1 MPHSMRRACALAVL
15 FFIAGAASAQN
26 YPSRPIRLLVPFP
39 AGGGADTLA
48 RIFAPKLGEA
58 LGQQVIV
65 DNRAGGGGNI
75 ALEIVAKAAPDGYTL
90 ILPLNSLLTV
100 NPSMYSNLPFSV
112 EKDLQPITQLSSSQH
127 ILLLY
132 PGLNVSSVK
141 DLLAL
146 AKAKPGTLTYAS
158 AGVGSTAHLGAEL
171 LKWRGGVD
179 ITHVPF
185 KGASPGV
192 IATMSGEVQMTFASV
207 AAALQFMQAGK
218 LKGLAVTSLK
228 RAPTAPELPTLDE
241 AGLKGFNVISWHALL
256 APAKTSAAI
265 VNKLHSAALGLAKQP
280 VIMEAMARQ
289 GMEVTTNEPAALAAM
304 IKAETSMWRDVIKA
318 ANIRAE

>member
-1 MPHSMRRACALAVL
+1 MPHSMLRACALAVL

-318 ANIRAE
+318 ANSRAE

>member
-1 MPHSMRRACALAVL
+1 MPHSMLRACALAVL

>member
-1 MPHSMRRACALAVL
+1 MRHSMLRACALAVL

>member
-1 MPHSMRRACALAVL
+1 
-15 FFIAGAASAQN
+15 
-26 YPSRPIRLLVPFP
+26 
-39 AGGGADTLA
+39 
-48 RIFAPKLGEA
+48 A

-90 ILPLNSLLTV
+90 VLPLNSLLTV

-256 APAKTSAAI
+256 APAKTPAAI

-289 GMEVTTNEPAALAAM
+289 GMEATTNEPAALAAM

>member
-1 MPHSMRRACALAVL
+1 MPHSMRRACAMAVL

-289 GMEVTTNEPAALAAM
+289 GMEATTNEPAALAAM

>member
-1 MPHSMRRACALAVL
+1 MPQSMLRACALAVL

>member
-1 MPHSMRRACALAVL
+1 MRHSMRRACALAVL

-241 AGLKGFNVISWHALL
+241 VGLKGFNVISWHALL
-256 APAKTSAAI
+256 APAKTPAAI

>member
-1 MPHSMRRACALAVL
+1 M
-15 FFIAGAASAQN
+15 
-26 YPSRPIRLLVPFP
+26 PFP

>member
-1 MPHSMRRACALAVL
+1 MPHSMRRACVLAALY
-15 FFIAGAASAQN
+15 FIASAATAQN
-26 YPSRPIRLLVPFP
+26 YPIRPIRLLVPFP

-48 RIFAPKLGEA
+48 RIFAPKLGDA

-256 APAKTSAAI
+256 APAKTPAAI

-289 GMEVTTNEPAALAAM
+289 GMEATTNEPAALAAM

>member
-1 MPHSMRRACALAVL
+1 LY
-15 FFIAGAASAQN
+15 FIASAAIAQN
-26 YPSRPIRLLVPFP
+26 YPIRPIRLLVPFP

-48 RIFAPKLGEA
+48 RIFAPKLGDA

-75 ALEIVAKAAPDGYTL
+75 ALDIVAKAAPDGYTL

-100 NPSMYSNLPFSV
+100 NPSMYSHLPFSV

-256 APAKTSAAI
+256 APAKTPAAI

-289 GMEVTTNEPAALAAM
+289 GMEATTNEPAALAAM

>member
-1 MPHSMRRACALAVL
+1 MPHSMRRACVLAALY
-15 FFIAGAASAQN
+15 FIASAAIAQN
-26 YPSRPIRLLVPFP
+26 YPIRPIRLLVPFP

-48 RIFAPKLGEA
+48 RIFAPKLGDA

-75 ALEIVAKAAPDGYTL
+75 ALDIVAKAAPDGYTL

-100 NPSMYSNLPFSV
+100 NPSMYSHLPFSV

-256 APAKTSAAI
+256 APAKTPAAI

-289 GMEVTTNEPAALAAM
+289 GMEATTNEPAALAAM

>member
-1 MPHSMRRACALAVL
+1 MVS
-15 FFIAGAASAQN
+15 ASAAN
-26 YPSRPIRLLVPFP
+26 FEWD
-39 AGGGADTLA
+39 GGGADTLA

>member
-1 MPHSMRRACALAVL
+1 MRHSMLRACALAGL
-15 FFIAGAASAQN
+15 FFIAGAASAQS

>member
-1 MPHSMRRACALAVL
+1 MPHSMRRACVLAALY
-15 FFIAGAASAQN
+15 FIASAAIAQN
-26 YPSRPIRLLVPFP
+26 YPIRPIRLLVPFP

-48 RIFAPKLGEA
+48 RIFAPKLGDA

-75 ALEIVAKAAPDGYTL
+75 ALDIVAKAAPDGYTL

-100 NPSMYSNLPFSV
+100 NPSMYSNLPFNV

-256 APAKTSAAI
+256 APAKTPAAI

-289 GMEVTTNEPAALAAM
+289 GMEATTNEPAALAAM

>member
-1 MPHSMRRACALAVL
+1 MRHSMLRACALAVF
-15 FFIAGAASAQN
+15 FFIAGAASAQS

>member
-1 MPHSMRRACALAVL
+1 M
-15 FFIAGAASAQN
+15 
-26 YPSRPIRLLVPFP
+26 PFP

-48 RIFAPKLGEA
+48 RIFAPKLGEE

-304 IKAETSMWRDVIKA
+304 IKAETSMWRDVITA

>member
-1 MPHSMRRACALAVL
+1 MPHSMRRACVLAALY
-15 FFIAGAASAQN
+15 FIASAATAQN
-26 YPSRPIRLLVPFP
+26 YPARPIRLLVPFP

-48 RIFAPKLGEA
+48 RIFAPKLGDA

-75 ALEIVAKAAPDGYTL
+75 ALDIVAKAAPDGYTL

-100 NPSMYSNLPFSV
+100 NPSMYSNLPFNV

-158 AGVGSTAHLGAEL
+158 AGVGSTAHLGGEL

-256 APAKTSAAI
+256 APAKTPAAI
-265 VNKLHSAALGLAKQP
+265 VNKLHGAALGLAKQP

-289 GMEVTTNEPAALAAM
+289 GMEATTNEPAALAAM
-304 IKAETSMWRDVIKA
+304 IKAETAMWRDVIKA